1 MAAKEIMQAATALNQ
16 AWEALQDAQDRR
28 DSLQADIDLKQTD
41 LTAAKAKVLELKAVW
56 DTALAN
62 LKAIA

>member
-1 MAAKEIMQAATALNQ
+1 MAAKEIMQAAPALNQ